1 MSAKGNS
8 KKMSKQTALGNFCFT
23 KIVTKKDGSAKLC
36 DISTVQEVEKKPCQ
50 HCDLSF
56 RNAGALSTHIKCKH
70 GTVPVISKPDNAP
83 IQVSTPGP
91 SEESLID
98 NDNQHTQVETTS
110 STSNVTK

>member
-8 KKMSKQTALGNFCFT
+8 KKMSKQTALGNFGFT
-23 KIVTKKDGSAKLC
+23 KTATKKDGSPKLC
-36 DISTVQEVEKKPCQ
+36 DISTVQEVEKKEMRQ

-56 RNAGALSTHIKCKH
+56 ENAGALSTHIKCKH

-83 IQVSTPGP
+83 VQVSTPGP
-91 SEESLID
+91 SEESLLE

-110 STSNVTK
+110 NETT